1 MALSDVIGYGTP
13 GTYLPAGRK
22 YLVHTRAGRP
32 ALWIYKKDCARIRE
46 GTRDQ
51 WWKITLSRYATYWD
65 NCSCR
70 IYCFSLGSINTEN
83 LLPWA
88 SELILYMVHIEGR
101 NVQFLNHFKRHI
113 RKIIHMYIMFIHR
126 YFSSDNKRSTL
137 RAHNI
142 CSIDKK
148 QHMWLAQ
155 RLRFSDRQRPL
166 KCGDYAHLKQRAR
179 PLAVLQDKYVGWT

>member
-51 WWKITLSRYATYWD
+51 RWKIT
-65 NCSCR
+65 
-70 IYCFSLGSINTEN
+70 
-83 LLPWA
+83 
-88 SELILYMVHIEGR
+88 LILYMVHIEGR

-166 KCGDYAHLKQRAR
+166 KCVDYAHLKQRAR